1 MSAFKGPYEAV
12 LKIKDKDGNEHRE
25 ITGRGGTV
33 FDEDG
38 NYLCLMGILN
48 EETATLIAAS
58 WEMLAVLEKVLVGL
72 DGGHLD
78 NCDCLAKSPG
88 TSCENCELLDEVD
101 AIVQKA
107 KSKQ

>member
-1 MSAFKGPYEAV
+1 MKWEIHECDDKRTWPYDDEV
-12 LKIKDKDGNEHRE
+12 KIRYPDHW
-25 ITGRGGTV
+25 
-33 FDEDG
+33 DEDG
-38 NYLCLMGILN
+38 EPDAYIVIGYRVFKKYAELLR
-48 EETATLIAAS
+48 AAP
-58 WEMLAVLEKVLVGL
+58 EMLAVLEKVLVGL

-107 KSKQ
+107 KSKP